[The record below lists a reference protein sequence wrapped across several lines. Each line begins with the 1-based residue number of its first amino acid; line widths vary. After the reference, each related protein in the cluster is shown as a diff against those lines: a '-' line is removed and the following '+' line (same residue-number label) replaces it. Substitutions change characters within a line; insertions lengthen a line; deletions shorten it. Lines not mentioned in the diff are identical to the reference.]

1 MSLTLRRSC
10 VLAAWD
16 ARKVARSMSLK
27 GHELNARK
35 AREIQRFY
43 IVEARRLRGLV

>member
-1 MSLTLRRSC
+1 MNHSLRSSC
-10 VLAAWD
+10 IRAAWD

-43 IVEARRLRGLV
+43 MAEARRLRGIA

>member
-1 MSLTLRRSC
+1 MSPSLRRSC

-27 GHELNARK
+27 GHDMNARQAK
-35 AREIQRFY
+35 NIQRFY
-43 IVEARRLRGLV
+43 MAEAKRLRGKS